1 MVARPDYIR
10 HSLRS
15 SRPPAPSC
23 FCSPVQQQAM
33 EDLED
38 MTIRSKATHSLVIIL
53 ATGLLLGSQA
63 WAASSGDVRL
73 AFVDIQRAL
82 NDCHNGKQVK
92 VEFRGRIERLQQRL
106 QGEQDDVERIKRELE
121 QKGALMQPDQRQNL
135 EDDYTKKLRQ
145 FQDDYKNSADEL
157 KQKDNEMTSEI
168 VRDLALVVQQISQR
182 SGYTMVME
190 KGSLLWA
197 IPSIDITDQV
207 IRAYDA
213 MNVKPGALAQE
224 AMAGSRGGGQFGSM
238 AAPHSEPAESTSRA
252 SGASTITK

>member
-1 MVARPDYIR
+1 
-10 HSLRS
+10 
-15 SRPPAPSC
+15 
-23 FCSPVQQQAM
+23 
-33 EDLED
+33 
-38 MTIRSKATHSLVIIL
+38 MTTRSKFGHTLVALL
-53 ATGLLLGSQA
+53 AMGVLFGSQG
-63 WAASSGDVRL
+63 WAASSGDIRL

-106 QGEQDDVERIKRELE
+106 QGEQDEVERIKRELE

-168 VRDLALVVQQISQR
+168 VRDLALVVQRISQR

-213 MNVKPGALAQE
+213 MNVRPGALAQE
-224 AMAGSRGGGQFGSM
+224 AMGSSRGSGQFG
-238 AAPHSEPAESTSRA
+238 AAAEPRSEPAESSSRGG
-252 SGASTITK
+252 GASTITK